1 MSNLKPTAAVAR
13 NACPTQPVLT
23 TAPADLGLAAL
34 RHASQLARA
43 SALVTEER
51 QRIIIDREETYLRY
65 LQRSRFDG
73 PLNLDDLLDTNTV
86 VIGPVQSILLD
97 PTLATL
103 TATRT
108 DARVERVQQII
119 SATTSKPIGA
129 HAALLLLYMIG
140 IIGCIHLRTDL
151 HVPLV
156 LALLG
161 AVLCAAGAGRT
172 ASALHRRGVRI
183 KGPGDIHI
191 PPRYPAITLDEGLQ
205 LATITPQLWH
215 NPDPGSPLAGLPNP
229 TTPTAQGPAG
239 ETAEHED
246 RRRRIADIHA
256 AINELDAEWLDYQL
270 DLQAWF
276 LTKPQ
281 LRNLN
286 DPVIKAY
293 RDADAALRDHADN
306 LTDHCT
312 DTQITAAEDAARTA
326 LKAWGTANRHALSI
340 GVSALTPSEEAAL
353 HTLHGLVAQ
362 LNDRATPKAM
372 WPNLIKAITR
382 TMDKLTTVPFTLG
395 DIAKLPVIEAE
406 SRLRELAP

>member
-1 MSNLKPTAAVAR
+1 MSNPKPTAAAAPS
-13 NACPTQPVLT
+13 ACPTQPVLT

-34 RHASQLARA
+34 RHASQLART
-43 SALVTEER
+43 SALMTAER
-51 QRIIIDREETYLRY
+51 QRIIIDREETYLRH

-73 PLNLDDLLDTNTV
+73 PLNLDDLLDTDTV

-103 TATRT
+103 TGIQD
-108 DARVERVQQII
+108 DARIERVKQII

-129 HAALLLLYMIG
+129 HAALLLLYIIG

-151 HVPLV
+151 HIPLV

-161 AVLCAAGAGRT
+161 ALPCAFGAGRT
-172 ASALHRRGVRI
+172 ASALHRSGIRI
-183 KGPGDIHI
+183 KGPGDIRI

-215 NPDPGSPLAGLPNP
+215 NPDPGSPPAGP
-229 TTPTAQGPAG
+229 TNHATPTSQGPAA
-239 ETAEHED
+239 ETAEHDD
-246 RRRRIADIHA
+246 RHRRIADIHA

-270 DLQAWF
+270 DLEAWF

-372 WPNLIKAITR
+372 WPKLIKAITR
-382 TMDKLTTVPFTLG
+382 TMDKLTTVPFTLR

>member
-1 MSNLKPTAAVAR
+1 MPNLKPTAAAA
-13 NACPTQPVLT
+13 NSAYPTQPVVT
-23 TAPADLGLAAL
+23 TAPTDLGFAAL
-34 RHASQLARA
+34 RRAYHLAST
-43 SALVTEER
+43 SALLTAER
-51 QRIIIDREETYLRY
+51 QRIIIYREETYLRY

-73 PLNLDDLLDTNTV
+73 PLNLDDLLDTDTV

-103 TATRT
+103 TGTQT
-108 DARVERVQQII
+108 TARVERVKQII

-129 HAALLLLYMIG
+129 HAALLLLYIIG

-151 HVPLV
+151 HIPLV

-172 ASALHRRGVRI
+172 ASALHRSGLRI
-183 KGPGDIHI
+183 KGPGDIRI

-205 LATITPQLWH
+205 LATMTPQLWH
-215 NPDPGSPLAGLPNP
+215 NPDPGSPPAGLTNP
-229 TTPTAQGPAG
+229 ATPTPHGPAAA
-239 ETAEHED
+239 TAEHDD
-246 RRRRIADIHA
+246 RHRRIADIHA

-270 DLQAWF
+270 DLDAWF

-293 RDADAALRDHADN
+293 RDAHAALRDHADN
-306 LTDHCT
+306 LTNHST

-326 LKAWGTANRHALSI
+326 LKAWGTANHHALSI

-372 WPNLIKAITR
+372 WPNLITAITR
-382 TMDKLTTVPFTLG
+382 TMNKLTTVPFTLR